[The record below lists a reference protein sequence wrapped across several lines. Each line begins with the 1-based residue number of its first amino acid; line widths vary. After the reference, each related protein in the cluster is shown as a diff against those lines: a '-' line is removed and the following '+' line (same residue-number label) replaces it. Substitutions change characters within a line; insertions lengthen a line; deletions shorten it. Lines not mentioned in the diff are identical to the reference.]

1 MHFYDPAQA
10 IQWDKRMYEI
20 IMFIDLNTL
29 FSPN

>member
-1 MHFYDPAQA
+1 
-10 IQWDKRMYEI
+10 MYEI